1 MNVKKFVINL
11 DRRKD
16 RYEEFKKKCPYEDV
30 ERISAFDGMN
40 PLMNDNLELYNFL
53 RVAFPNLDPG
63 EYGCWVSHLKI
74 WKKIITDN
82 LPCAII
88 FEDDPIF
95 CDDFKNKCNKLIHQ
109 NLKKID
115 TILYIGG
122 QTVPDF
128 VMERG
133 IDVAPN
139 LVKYDYNREYYSDD
153 CARGTF
159 CYLITKKTCEYFLR
173 CLVLKIKGTKSNAID
188 IFMMNMLMLNE
199 CNIFS
204 AKPLLCHS
212 LAESPESDIRQK
224 DPWWRI
230 ELGGRSKVFKV
241 KPGPLQY
248 IFNLQRPTVAPI
260 SEIHTIKDS
269 HVQNL
274 KRLNNGQNPR
284 IINKELR
291 WRARED
297 ARRQRMRQ
305 NFRK

>member
-1 MNVKKFVINL
+1 M
-11 DRRKD
+11 
-16 RYEEFKKKCPYEDV
+16 
-30 ERISAFDGMN
+30 
-40 PLMNDNLELYNFL
+40 
-53 RVAFPNLDPG
+53 
-63 EYGCWVSHLKI
+63 
-74 WKKIITDN
+74 
-82 LPCAII
+82 
-88 FEDDPIF
+88 
-95 CDDFKNKCNKLIHQ
+95 Q
-109 NLKKID
+109 
-115 TILYIGG
+115 
-122 QTVPDF
+122 
-128 VMERG
+128 
-133 IDVAPN
+133 
-139 LVKYDYNREYYSDD
+139 
-153 CARGTF
+153 
-159 CYLITKKTCEYFLR
+159 TCEYFLR

-188 IFMMNMLMLNE
+188 IFMMNMLMVNE
-199 CNIFS
+199 YNIFS

-212 LAESPESDIRQK
+212 IAVSPESDIRQK

-260 SEIHTIKDS
+260 SEIHIRKDS